1 MAATITIDG
10 IAIPVSDFENLANT
24 LIKGVKNGD
33 DPADII
39 KSLGPDLL
47 PIAETIASG
56 LIPYGGAAISLLV
69 FAYSKSIPFKDLPQ
83 EEQNRIMDMSGAGF
97 A

>member
-10 IAIPVSDFENLANT
+10 IAIPVSDFENLANA
-24 LIKGVKNGD
+24 LIQGIKAGN
-33 DPADII
+33 DPADIL
-39 KSLGPDLL
+39 KSIGPDLL
-47 PIAETIASG
+47 PIAETLASG
-56 LIPYGGAAISLLV
+56 FIPYGGAMISLIV
-69 FAYSKSIPFKDLPQ
+69 FAIQHSIAFKDLPQ